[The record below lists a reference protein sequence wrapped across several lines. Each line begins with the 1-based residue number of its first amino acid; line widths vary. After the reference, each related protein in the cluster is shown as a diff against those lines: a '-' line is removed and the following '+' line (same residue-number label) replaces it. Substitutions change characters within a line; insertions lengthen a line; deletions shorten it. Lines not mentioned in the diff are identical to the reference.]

1 MSIFTV
7 LDYPS
12 SGRVASYGQ
21 KNDNNTQVISLSWR
35 VNLHERPQEF
45 VDRSNTK
52 QKE

>member
-21 KNDNNTQVISLSWR
+21 KTIIILS
-35 VNLHERPQEF
+35 
-45 VDRSNTK
+45 
-52 QKE
+52 